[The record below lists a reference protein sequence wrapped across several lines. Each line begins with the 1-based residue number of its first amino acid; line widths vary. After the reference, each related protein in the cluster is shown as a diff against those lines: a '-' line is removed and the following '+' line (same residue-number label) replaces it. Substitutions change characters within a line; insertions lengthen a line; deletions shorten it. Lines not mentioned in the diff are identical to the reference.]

1 MKSNMNEP
9 EDDLEA
15 HEQDTASKGL
25 RLVPHAAEGH
35 VRPDPEL
42 RALIEDL
49 KRTKG
54 EAAEKRRVKE
64 RDASDAA

>member
-1 MKSNMNEP
+1 MGEP

-15 HEQDTASKGL
+15 HEQRVADDGP
-25 RLVPHAAEGH
+25 RLIPHPDEGH

-49 KRTKG
+49 KRTKR
-54 EAAEKRRVKE
+54 EAAAKRRVKDT
-64 RDASDAA
+64 DAPDAA

>member
-1 MKSNMNEP
+1 MNEP
-9 EDDLEA
+9 AKDLEA
-15 HEQDTASKGL
+15 HEQHTASNGS
-25 RLVPHAAEGH
+25 RLVPHPDEEH

-54 EAAEKRRVKE
+54 AAAAKRRVKDTDTPE
-64 RDASDAA
+64 AA

>member
-1 MKSNMNEP
+1 MSEP

-15 HEQDTASKGL
+15 HEQRVADNGW
-25 RLVPHAAEGH
+25 RLIPHPDEGH

-49 KRTKG
+49 NRTKR
-54 EAAEKRRVKE
+54 EAAAKRSVKD
-64 RDASDAA
+64 RGTPDAA

>member
-1 MKSNMNEP
+1 MTKDS

-15 HEQDTASKGL
+15 HEQDIASNGP
-25 RLVPHAAEGH
+25 RLVPHPAEGH

-64 RDASDAA
+64 RDAPDAA